1 VIAKTGLSRDTGKWG
16 PIASVAA
23 SVLPDVDGV
32 LSPFISTE
40 SYLEV
45 HRSLTNSVFLVI
57 PFSLFLA
64 WLFCKFSRMRR
75 FGTFFMLA
83 FVAIL
88 THNFLDLVT
97 SFGTM
102 ILSPLSDQRFSL
114 DWVFIIDL
122 YLAAAFILPMLAMA
136 IWRRRARV
144 IARVSVGLA
153 VLYICLCVF
162 SHSWALSLSRESA
175 REKGLAPTEVAAL
188 PQPLSPFHWGNYI
201 AADGKIY
208 EGLVNLVGKRQR
220 STNPHGGPVGRI
232 WSRYQPPE
240 GLRYREWDRLD
251 GSPWAEKAMESNGVR
266 TFLWFAR
273 FPVAR
278 YVGMVDGLH
287 RVELY
292 DLRFGSIEG
301 RRPFL
306 YVMEFDR
313 DGNLASQGFRN
324 YEEADPRPGIL

>member
-1 VIAKTGLSRDTGKWG
+1 MDTVTHALAGYVIAKTGLSRDTGRWG

-23 SVLPDVDGV
+23 SVFPDIDGV
-32 LSPFISTE
+32 LSPFIGTE
-40 SYLEV
+40 AYLEY

-57 PFSLFLA
+57 PFALFFA
-64 WLFCKFSRMRR
+64 WLFRR
-75 FGTFFMLA
+75 LSGMDRFWTFFLLWC
-83 FVAIL
+83 VGIL
-88 THNFLDLVT
+88 THTFLDLVT

-102 ILSPLSDQRFSL
+102 ILSPLWDHRFAL
-114 DWVFIIDL
+114 DWVFIIDP
-122 YLAAAFILPMLAMA
+122 YLVAIFVFPMLAMT
-136 IWRRRARV
+136 IWRKWARALGRTSLV
-144 IARVSVGLA
+144 LG
-153 VLYICLCVF
+153 VLYIALCAF
-162 SHSWALSLSRESA
+162 SHSWAISLAKEFA
-175 REKGLAPTEVAAL
+175 RERGLRPKTLAAL

-201 AADGKIY
+201 VADGKIY
-208 EGLVNLVGKRQR
+208 EGLVNLVGTRQR
-220 STNPHGGPVGRI
+220 STNPHGGPLGRI

-240 GLRYREWDRLD
+240 GLQYREWDRLD
-251 GSPWAEKAMESNGVR
+251 GSSWAEKAMESNGVR

-278 YVGMVDGLH
+278 YVGMVDGLY

-324 YEEADPRPGIL
+324 